1 MDSFLNTKRPSDQQE
16 TAPLPLWAVVQFE
29 RRLLQKS
36 ATQNEVL
43 FLGSCLIAILG
54 GLRCADAQRLPLSSI
69 VLDKDN
75 IRGSC
80 FRSKTSHK
88 GQPFGCKTAGFLSHG
103 SFNWLIKWLQMVD
116 EIWENS
122 GLSDI
127 ESILLQWTQDGL
139 HVLSYGETFQLL
151 RHYLLTPWH
160 SHVSPLANCTIN
172 FALHSMKTTFLAWTV
187 QRSDVFTEE
196 QPMVQGHHKSQKS
209 SLAYV
214 GTAGTMYILNCSFR
228 PL

>member
-1 MDSFLNTKRPSDQQE
+1 MSHCNFGG
-16 TAPLPLWAVVQFE
+16 
-29 RRLLQKS
+29 RL
-36 ATQNEVL
+36 
-43 FLGSCLIAILG
+43 
-54 GLRCADAQRLPLSSI
+54 RYADAQRLPLSSI

-88 GQPFGCKTAGFLSHG
+88 GQPFGCKTTGFLSHG

-127 ESILLQWTQDGL
+127 EPILLQWTQDGL

-151 RHYLLTPWH
+151 RHYLLTPWR

-172 FALHSMKTTFLAWTV
+172 FALHSMKTTFLAWTA

-196 QPMVQGHHKSQKS
+196 QRMVQGHHKSQKS

-214 GTAGTMYILNCSFR
+214 GTAGTMYILNYSFR